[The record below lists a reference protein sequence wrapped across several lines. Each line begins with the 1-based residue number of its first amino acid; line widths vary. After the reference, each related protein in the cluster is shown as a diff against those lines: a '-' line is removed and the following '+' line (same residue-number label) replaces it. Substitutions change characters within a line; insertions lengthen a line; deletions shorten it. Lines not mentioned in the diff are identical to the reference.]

1 MGLIIDANVII
12 NTQCASISRNLLM
25 SIDIIRRV
33 TRKDR
38 SQRSVSMACMYEY
51 KIRNQTYHPC
61 FSEIFKII
69 IIIIIILS
77 FHDEE
82 LPRDG

>member
-1 MGLIIDANVII
+1 MGLIINVII
-12 NTQCASISRNLLM
+12 NTQCASTSRDPLM

-69 IIIIIILS
+69 IITLLS
-77 FHDEE
+77 FHYEE